1 MNIDRIREDID
12 KIDHEILALLAS
24 RAKLA
29 LEVKK
34 TSGGKSRIRPE
45 RENEILKRLVEE
57 DSGPLPKR
65 AVKEIFAQI
74 ISSFRNEMQLDRPI
88 SVSYLGPRGTYS
100 QQAAIDLF
108 GKSTNLHP
116 ESNISDVFRSV
127 EAASTDLAV
136 VPIENTT
143 EGAVR
148 ETHNLLFDTNVKIC
162 AEISIPIIHSLIS
175 GNDNMEKISTVY
187 AHPQALA
194 QCSGWLKAHLPK
206 AEQIAVASNAKAAE
220 LAKENK
226 NSSAIAG
233 NKAAEIYGLNVL
245 EKGIND
251 HPGNRTRFIALG
263 NIETKPTGSDKTSLI
278 CVLNDKPGAL
288 YEILG
293 FFAKENISMTRLES
307 QAYKPGQYAF
317 HIDFTGHIQE
327 EKVKSVIDNIE
338 KNTRICR
345 ILGSYPKEVEN

>member
-1 MNIDRIREDID
+1 MSIDKIRNDID
-12 KIDHEILALLAS
+12 KIDHEILKLLAS

-45 RENEILKRLVEE
+45 RENEILKNLVNK
-57 DSGPLPKR
+57 DSGPLPKK
-65 AVKEIFAQI
+65 AVKDIFAQI

-88 SVSYLGPRGTYS
+88 SVSYLGPKGTYS

-108 GKSTNLHP
+108 GKSTSLYP
-116 ESNISDVFRSV
+116 ESNIADVFRSV
-127 EAASTDLAV
+127 EAGSTDLAV
-136 VPIENTT
+136 APIENTT

-148 ETHNLLFDTNVKIC
+148 ETHNLLFETTAKIC

-175 GNDNMEKISTVY
+175 TESSLEKITAVY

-194 QCSGWLKAHLPK
+194 QCSTWLKAHLPK
-206 AEQIAVASNAKAAE
+206 AEQVAAESNARAAE
-220 LAKENK
+220 LAKKHK
-226 NSSAIAG
+226 NSSAIAS
-233 NKAAEIYGLNVL
+233 NKAAEIYGLNIL
-245 EKGIND
+245 ERGIND
-251 HPGNRTRFIALG
+251 QPGNRTRFIALG
-263 NIETKPTGSDKTSLI
+263 NIETKPTGNDKTSLI

-293 FFAKENISMTRLES
+293 FFAENNISMTRLES

-317 HIDFTGHIQE
+317 HIDFIGHLRE
-327 EKVKSVIDNIE
+327 ENVRNVINNIE
-338 KNTRICR
+338 KNTKICR
-345 ILGSYPKEVEN
+345 ILGSYPKEVEG

>member
-1 MNIDRIREDID
+1 MSIDKIRKDIDRIDS
-12 KIDHEILALLAS
+12 EILNLLAD

-45 RENEILKRLVEE
+45 RENEILNKLVEQE
-57 DSGPLPKR
+57 SGPLPKK
-65 AVKEIFAQI
+65 AVKEIFTQI
-74 ISSFRNEMQLDRPI
+74 ISSFRNEMQLERPI

-100 QQAAIDLF
+100 EQAAIDLF
-108 GKSTNLHP
+108 GKSSALYP
-116 ESNISDVFRSV
+116 ENNISDVFRAV
-127 EAASTDLAV
+127 EAGSTDLAV

-148 ETHNLLFDTNVKIC
+148 ETHNLLFETNVSIC
-162 AEISIPIIHSLIS
+162 AEINMAIIHSLIS
-175 GNDNMEKISTVY
+175 SGNDISRIKSVY

-194 QCSGWLKAHLPK
+194 QCAIWLKAHLPK
-206 AEQIAVASNAKAAE
+206 AEHIAVESNAKAAT
-220 LAKENK
+220 LAKEHED
-226 NSSAIAG
+226 SAAIAG
-233 NKAAEIYGLNVL
+233 DKAADIYGLNVL
-245 EKGIND
+245 ERGVND
-251 HPGNRTRFIALG
+251 QPGNATRFIALG
-263 NIETKPTGSDKTSLI
+263 TIDTQPTGKDKTSLI

-317 HIDFTGHIQE
+317 HIDFIGHIGE
-327 EKVKSVIDNIE
+327 DKVKDVIKNIE
-338 KNTRICR
+338 KNTKICR
-345 ILGSYPKEVEN
+345 VLGSYPEEVGI

>member
-1 MNIDRIREDID
+1 MNIEKIRKDID
-12 KIDHEILALLAS
+12 KIDQEILKLLAE

-29 LEVKK
+29 LEVKS
-34 TSGGKSRIRPE
+34 TSGGKSPIRPE
-45 RENEILKRLVEE
+45 RENDILKKLVNQ
-57 DSGPLPKR
+57 DSGPLPKK

-100 QQAAIDLF
+100 EQAAIDLF
-108 GKSTNLHP
+108 GQSTSLHP
-116 ESNISDVFRSV
+116 ENNISDVFRAV
-127 EAASTDLAV
+127 EAGSADLAI

-148 ETHNLLFDTNVKIC
+148 ETHNLLFETSVKIC

-175 GNDNMEKISTVY
+175 DNDNIAKISSVY

-194 QCSGWLKAHLPK
+194 QCSTWLKAHLPK
-206 AEQIAVASNAKAAE
+206 AEQIAVESNAKAAA
-220 LAKENK
+220 LAKEHA
-226 NSSAIAG
+226 NSSAIAS
-233 NKAAEIYGLNVL
+233 NKAAEIYELNVL
-245 EKGIND
+245 ERGIND
-251 HPGNRTRFIALG
+251 QPGNRTRFIALG
-263 NIETKPTGSDKTSLI
+263 NIDTKPTGSDKTSLI

-293 FFAKENISMTRLES
+293 FFAEENISMTRLES

-317 HIDFTGHIQE
+317 HIDFIGHVQE
-327 EKVKSVIDNIE
+327 KIVKNVIENIE
-338 KNTRICR
+338 KNTKICR
-345 ILGSYPKEVEN
+345 VLGSYPKEVES

>member
-1 MNIDRIREDID
+1 MSIDDIRKDIDEIDR
-12 KIDHEILALLAS
+12 KILNLLAE

-45 RENEILKRLVEE
+45 RENEILNKLIEQ
-57 DSGPLPKR
+57 DSGPLPKE
-65 AVKEIFAQI
+65 AVREIFTQI

-100 QQAAIDLF
+100 EQAAIDLF
-108 GKSTNLHP
+108 GKSSALYP
-116 ESNISDVFRSV
+116 ESNISDVFRAV
-127 EAASTDLAV
+127 EAGSTDLAV

-148 ETHNLLFDTNVKIC
+148 ETHNRLFDTNVKIC
-162 AEISIPIIHSLIS
+162 AEINMPIIHSLIS
-175 GNDNMEKISTVY
+175 AGDSIENINSVY

-194 QCSGWLKAHLPK
+194 QCSSWLKEHLPK
-206 AEQIAVASNAKAAE
+206 AEKISVESNAKAAT
-220 LAKENK
+220 LAKEHAG
-226 NSSAIAG
+226 SSAIASD
-233 NKAAEIYGLNVL
+233 KAAEIYGLNIL
-245 EKGIND
+245 ERGIND
-251 HPGNRTRFIALG
+251 QPGNTTRFIALG
-263 NIETKPTGSDKTSLI
+263 TFETKPTGKDKTSLI

-307 QAYKPGQYAF
+307 QVYQRGQYAF
-317 HIDFTGHIQE
+317 HIDFIGHINE
-327 EKVKSVIDNIE
+327 NSVKNVIENIE
-338 KNTRICR
+338 KNTKICR
-345 ILGSYPKEVEN
+345 ILGSYPKEVGS